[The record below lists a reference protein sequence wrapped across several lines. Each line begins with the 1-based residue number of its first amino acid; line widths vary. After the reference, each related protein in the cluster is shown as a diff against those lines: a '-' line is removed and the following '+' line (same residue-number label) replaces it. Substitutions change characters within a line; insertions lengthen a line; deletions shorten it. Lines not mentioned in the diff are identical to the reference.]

1 MSAYHA
7 EKMEKERAEKM
18 AAFAKARK
26 QAADQE
32 TVVDARSSNRNL
44 STTMANDF
52 NADDLKAATVAID

>member
-18 AAFAKARK
+18 AAFAKDRR

-52 NADDLKAATVAID
+52 NPDDLKAAAVAID

>member
-1 MSAYHA
+1 
-7 EKMEKERAEKM
+7 MEKERAEKM
-18 AAFAKARK
+18 AAFAKDRR

-52 NADDLKAATVAID
+52 NPDDLKAAAVAID

>member
-52 NADDLKAATVAID
+52 NTDDFKAATVAID